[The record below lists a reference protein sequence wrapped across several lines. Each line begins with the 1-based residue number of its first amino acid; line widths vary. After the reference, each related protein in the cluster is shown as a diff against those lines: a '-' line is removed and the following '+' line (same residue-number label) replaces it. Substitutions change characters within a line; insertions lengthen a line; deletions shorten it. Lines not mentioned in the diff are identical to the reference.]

1 MPRLTRQY
9 QRRVAHAIV
18 EDVHICER
26 AVYAL
31 ALHLVF
37 HKNTILDECFF
48 MVHVLV
54 LTSVLTWALRDT
66 IIVKLI
72 KSPETISRKNRPNTV
87 AFIHETDAP
96 SNLKG
101 FGEATVKSKQIFPFA
116 SCRYAA
122 RQVLQSRNTSG
133 HRASPSCRLVESQ
146 EYRYCLQSFC
156 ETKNAS

>member
-1 MPRLTRQY
+1 MPGLTRQY

-37 HKNTILDECFF
+37 HKNTVLDECFF

-72 KSPETISRKNRPNTV
+72 KSPETISRKKPPEHSSVHPRDGRS
-87 AFIHETDAP
+87 I
-96 SNLKG
+96 
-101 FGEATVKSKQIFPFA
+101 KSKGVWR
-116 SCRYAA
+116 SNGE
-122 RQVLQSRNTSG
+122 V
-133 HRASPSCRLVESQ
+133 
-146 EYRYCLQSFC
+146 
-156 ETKNAS
+156 